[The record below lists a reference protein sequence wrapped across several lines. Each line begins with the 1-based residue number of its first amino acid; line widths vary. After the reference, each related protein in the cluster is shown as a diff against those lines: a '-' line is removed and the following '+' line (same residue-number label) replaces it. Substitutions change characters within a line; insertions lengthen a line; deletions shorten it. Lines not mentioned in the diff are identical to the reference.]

1 MRIVPALVLLIA
13 SPALT
18 VWAQS
23 PTSTPRPKITGISHV
38 AFYSDDREGSR
49 RFYGEM
55 LGLTRDTT
63 RTDVDLYRIGRQSIE
78 IEPAVHPGDPHRI
91 AHYAFA
97 TSDAEALRRYLDEH
111 GIKVPLH
118 VEQSGTNRWFAL
130 RDPEDNPI
138 EFVEESS
145 TLALDGVSRHIIH
158 AGFIVRDRA
167 REDSFYRDVLGFR
180 VYWQGGMKDGITDFV
195 DMQVPDGN
203 DWLEYMLNQPANPD
217 KHNLGVQDHVALG
230 VTDIETTA
238 EFLRKR
244 GWKASENE
252 KQKIGRDGK
261 WQINLYDPDL
271 TRVELMTFRPVQKPC
286 CSEYLTEHPS
296 EVH

>member
-1 MRIVPALVLLIA
+1 MRILSALLLIIA
-13 SPALT
+13 TPIITS
-18 VWAQS
+18 AQS
-23 PTSTPRPKITGISHV
+23 PTPTPRPKITGISHV
-38 AFYSDDREGSR
+38 AYYSDDREASR
-49 RFYGEM
+49 HFYGEL
-55 LGLTRDTT
+55 LGLTRDPT
-63 RTDVDLYRIGRQSIE
+63 RTDVDLYHVGRQSIE

-97 TSDAEALRRYLDEH
+97 TSDAEALRRYMTEH

-118 VEQSGTNRWFAL
+118 IEQSGSTRWFAV

-138 EFVEESS
+138 EFVEETP
-145 TLALDGVSRHIIH
+145 TLVVDGISRHIIH

-167 REDSFYRDVLGFR
+167 REDSFYRGLLGFHL
-180 VYWQGGMKDGITDFV
+180 YWQGGMKDGITDFV
-195 DMQVPDGN
+195 DMQVPDGS

-217 KHNLGVQDHVALG
+217 KWNLGVQNHLALG
-230 VTDIETTA
+230 VPDIESA
-238 EFLRKR
+238 EAFLRKR
-244 GWKASENE
+244 GWKQSDKE
-252 KQKIGRDGK
+252 KPKIGRDGK

-296 EVH
+296 DVH